1 MIARGHLP
9 AAKGHAM
16 MYQYPHA
23 LASAVNRFITQS
35 QARPRQTAKA
45 AQLHEQA

>member
-1 MIARGHLP
+1 
-9 AAKGHAM
+9 M

-23 LASAVNRFITQS
+23 LASAINRFITRS
-35 QARPRQTAKA
+35 QAHPRQTAKA